1 MEIAFSEKISPQL
14 SAALLSTPYELG
26 KEGGLSSGYLPESDS
41 WEVIVK
47 YVGDIEKIKDK
58 YPSVLITRLLGNYA
72 VLVIEKSL
80 VNTVALCDE
89 IIYMEKPKQFNYDVY
104 EGSQAS
110 CITPVHTNPYNLTG
124 KGVLVGI
131 IDSGIYY
138 AHPAFIQ
145 DGVSR
150 IAYLWDQTVS
160 DDSSHSDII
169 PFGTLYDRDT
179 ITKAINAE
187 NSLEMQRICPSI
199 DISGH
204 GTHVAGIAAG
214 NGNGNG
220 NEQNTK
226 YRGVAYESTLIIVKL
241 KTSGGASF
249 PTTTQIML
257 AVDFCIRKSIDM
269 NMPIAIN
276 LSFGTSNGSHSGT
289 SLLESYLD
297 YIAGNY
303 RCAVSVGS
311 GNDGAGFGH
320 ANGSSYPAD
329 AELVIGYPEP
339 ALSIDLWKKY
349 WDEIQLRISAPNND
363 MLEIPD
369 TITNQAKGFT
379 YRYNLD
385 GTDIYITGGGPSPYS
400 PFQEIFIEL
409 MGSEYISPGI
419 WKISL
424 EPISVKDG
432 SWDIWLPSGALRNAQ
447 TSFIHAS
454 PDITLTIPSTAQNVI
469 SVGAYDSRTNR
480 TAAFSGR
487 GYTWAFDSIKPDII
501 APGVDIISC
510 SNTGGYTSK
519 TGTSMAAPF
528 VTGAA
533 ALLMEWGIVRGND
546 LYMYGDK
553 LKASL
558 IKGAGENVF
567 TTASRAVSEN
577 TSKNTKYPN
586 PVTGW
591 GTLCLLDSIP

>member
-1 MEIAFSEKISPQL
+1 ME
-14 SAALLSTPYELG
+14 
-26 KEGGLSSGYLPESDS
+26 
-41 WEVIVK
+41 
-47 YVGDIEKIKDK
+47 
-58 YPSVLITRLLGNYA
+58 
-72 VLVIEKSL
+72 
-80 VNTVALCDE
+80 
-89 IIYMEKPKQFNYDVY
+89 
-104 EGSQAS
+104 
-110 CITPVHTNPYNLTG
+110 
-124 KGVLVGI
+124 
-131 IDSGIYY
+131 
-138 AHPAFIQ
+138 
-145 DGVSR
+145 
-150 IAYLWDQTVS
+150 
-160 DDSSHSDII
+160 
-169 PFGTLYDRDT
+169 
-179 ITKAINAE
+179 
-187 NSLEMQRICPSI
+187 
-199 DISGH
+199 
-204 GTHVAGIAAG
+204 
-214 NGNGNG
+214 
-220 NEQNTK
+220 
-226 YRGVAYESTLIIVKL
+226 
-241 KTSGGASF
+241 
-249 PTTTQIML
+249 
-257 AVDFCIRKSIDM
+257 
-269 NMPIAIN
+269 
-276 LSFGTSNGSHSGT
+276 
-289 SLLESYLD
+289 
-297 YIAGNY
+297 
-303 RCAVSVGS
+303 
-311 GNDGAGFGH
+311 
-320 ANGSSYPAD
+320 
-329 AELVIGYPEP
+329 
-339 ALSIDLWKKY
+339 KY

-409 MGSEYISPGI
+409 MGLEYISPGI

-546 LYMYGDK
+546 IYMYGDK